1 MTNIRRIFLR
11 LLATFAVSGL
21 SIIGTGSILG
31 VELWRSVLM
40 AGVVGLVQV
49 IEGIARAYLWDEQ
62 LTYDDVDRIFK
73 DIARRTRR
81 GSEIESDSPE
91 GTV

>member
-1 MTNIRRIFLR
+1 MSNIKRIFLR

-21 SIIGTGSILG
+21 SIIGTGAILG
-31 VELWRSVLM
+31 IELWRAVLM

-49 IEGIARAYLWDEQ
+49 IEGIARAYLWDEKI
-62 LTYDDVDRIFK
+62 THDDIDKIFK

-81 GSEIESDSPE
+81 GDELNDSE
-91 GTV
+91 

>member
-1 MTNIRRIFLR
+1 
-11 LLATFAVSGL
+11 
-21 SIIGTGSILG
+21 
-31 VELWRSVLM
+31 M

-62 LTYDDVDRIFK
+62 LTYDDVDRVFK

-81 GSEIESDSPE
+81 GSEIESDDLE